1 MPSGGYPEPTGC
13 AKITKGYNLPARYV
27 LHTVGPIVHD
37 GKPTPEQEKELTE
50 CYQDYFVITTNVDGK
65 FEKSEFDSGRIFAVQ
80 GDYAY
85 LQCAFYEESS

>member
-50 CYQDYFVITTNVDGK
+50 YYRSCLTLADAHGLASIIYTD
-65 FEKSEFDSGRIFAVQ
+65 EFS
-80 GDYAY
+80 
-85 LQCAFYEESS
+85 